1 MVQETAILL
10 YKYGAKISWIS
21 GMTLDVTLVQEVQ
34 KLILLMNIIFGVD
47 LQSQTL
53 LVDLCH
59 SLSLQIG
66 NKIQCKNSTFGTI
79 MMLH

>member
-1 MVQETAILL
+1 MVQEMVILWSRF
-10 YKYGAKISWIS
+10 GAKISWILE
-21 GMTLDVTLVQEVQ
+21 MTSDATLVQEVQ

-66 NKIQCKNSTFGTI
+66 NKTQCKGSTFGTI
-79 MMLH
+79 MMLL

>member
-1 MVQETAILL
+1 MVQETATLL
-10 YKYGAKISWIS
+10 YKYGAKTSWIS

-66 NKIQCKNSTFGTI
+66 NKTQCKGSIFGTI
-79 MMLH
+79 MMLL